1 MDKENELMFIESL
14 GFPGKNYCILNSD
27 EYIYIVGSQLIIK
40 EFVSSNTNSEKKEC
54 NFQKYIKFNYNKY

>member
-54 NFQKYIKFNYNKY
+54 I